1 MKARTEVGTLS
12 CRQQRSPHLSGK
24 GRDVSW
30 RARRLCHAQRRAGEG
45 RVRAGRGQGEG
56 SCRLQTCSRAARQG
70 LASHN
75 SPASAD
81 HTHPR
86 PGGRNTKI
94 CPCWL
99 VNSPG
104 ALEGA
109 PIPGG
114 CSRKPQDLPTTRQ
127 LLGSV
132 QAPFS
137 ERHHGQLHG
146 ISALASGLHLK
157 LSETHPSVPE
167 APCAHGE
174 GKLG

>member
-1 MKARTEVGTLS
+1 MKARTEVGSLS
-12 CRQQRSPHLSGK
+12 RRQQRSLHPSGK

-30 RARRLCHAQRRAGEG
+30 GAKKLCHTQRRAGEG
-45 RVRAGRGQGEG
+45 RVRAAAA
-56 SCRLQTCSRAARQG
+56 SRPTAQAATQG

-86 PGGRNTKI
+86 PGSRNTKI

-114 CSRKPQDLPTTRQ
+114 SSGKPQDLPTTRQ

-137 ERHHGQLHG
+137 ERHHGQLRG
-146 ISALASGLHLK
+146 ISALASGLYLQ
-157 LSETHPSVPE
+157 LSGTHPSVPE

-174 GKLG
+174 GRLG